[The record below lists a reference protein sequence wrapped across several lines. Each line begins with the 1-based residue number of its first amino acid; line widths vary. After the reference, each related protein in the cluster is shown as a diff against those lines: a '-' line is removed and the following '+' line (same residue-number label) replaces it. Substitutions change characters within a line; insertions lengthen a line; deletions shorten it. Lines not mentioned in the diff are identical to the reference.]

1 MANNPAAYLQAADI
15 VAYGVPSATPA
26 QVIQASRL
34 VDVITGRPRSGFV
47 WVPDA
52 AGRPCYMASA
62 EPEMTYTA
70 GSAFG
75 PGTNVAVQVQA
86 LPLNPELIGTVVVLD
101 RATPAVLEAAV
112 VVGVNT
118 GVVGNLILDRVVYAH
133 ASGSLMETGM
143 QVFEERFL
151 SDARSLARVAQ
162 WPVVD
167 VRSAYGRYSYGRR
180 SQQIQGNFSEF
191 NLLAILQNFGGPP
204 AWIPVDVTQ
213 LGINRLTGEM
223 WVPAGVLLAYYS
235 DFRVYYVA
243 GWSQANLPSTIK
255 QATANIVQN
264 TILGAGSSSMFRMMK
279 AGETALERF
288 ADSAVDDGTRHMLQP
303 FKANSF
309 I

>member
-1 MANNPAAYLQAADI
+1 VAIVPSNYLQASDLAP
-15 VAYGVPSATPA
+15 YGIPSATAA
-26 QVIQASRL
+26 QVAQASRL
-34 VDVITGRPRSGFV
+34 VDVITRRPRSGFV

-52 AGRPCYMASA
+52 AGRPCYMATA
-62 EPEMTYTA
+62 TPELTFTA
-70 GSAFG
+70 GAPVA
-75 PGTNVAVQVQA
+75 PGSNVVVPVQST
-86 LPLNPELIGTVVVLD
+86 PLNPELIGTPLVLD

-112 VVGVNT
+112 VVAVNT
-118 GVVGNLILDRVVYAH
+118 GTVGNLTLDRVAYAH
-133 ASGSLMETGM
+133 ASGALLESGM

-151 SDARSLARVAQ
+151 PDARSLARVAQ

-235 DFRVYYVA
+235 DFRVHYVA
-243 GWSQANLPSTIK
+243 GWSQANLPAVIK

-264 TILGAGSSSMFRMMK
+264 AILGAGSSSMFRMMK

-288 ADSAVDDGTRHMLQP
+288 ADTAVDDGTRRML
-303 FKANSF
+303 KAFEANGF